1 MSLSYLIGQS
11 TKFVWYSTHYLISFK
26 YATPIKIDRQNPPP
40 FFKKMPSGKK
50 LFYEMLKLFNEE
62 RNYINQKK
70 YKIPKT
76 NVNDFANIVKGS
88 FNFFM
93 DLPKIDKRRTEKK
106 FNDLNEKNEDLPKY
120 FLRNFHYQT
129 DGYLSENSANLYEFQ
144 VETLFSGS
152 AATMRRFSLLPIIEY
167 LKSKDEDLNFLDVG
181 TGSGEFI
188 KTIKYNFPKLKITCS
203 DISKAYLEVAKKKL
217 KKFTDINYK
226 NCKGED
232 LPFKNESFDILN
244 SVYLFH
250 EVPSAIRSKI
260 FSEISRVLKK
270 DGVFILTDS
279 LQLGDNYILDPLL
292 EFFPYST
299 HEPYYSKYIREDLVS
314 NAEKFGLKMYYSK
327 NAYLSKTLAFKKI

>member
-1 MSLSYLIGQS
+1 MSLGYLIGQS

-26 YATPIKIDRQNPPP
+26 YATPIKIDRQNPPS

-62 RNYINQKK
+62 RKFINEKK

-76 NVNDFANIVKGS
+76 NVNDFANAFRGS

-93 DLPKIDKRRTEKK
+93 DLPKIDKRRAEKK
-106 FNDLNEKNEDLPKY
+106 FNDLEKDKDLPKY

-129 DGYLSENSANLYEFQ
+129 DGYLSESSANLYEFQ

-152 AATMRRFSLLPIIEY
+152 AATMRRFSMLPMIDFIKSNGEN
-167 LKSKDEDLNFLDVG
+167 LKFLDIG

-188 KTIKYNFPKLKITCS
+188 KTIKYNFPKLNIICS
-203 DISKAYLEVAKKKL
+203 DISKAYLDVAKKKL
-217 KKFTDINYK
+217 KKFSDIKYN
-226 NCKGED
+226 NCKGEK
-232 LPFKNESFDILN
+232 LPFDDNSFDLIN

-250 EVPSAIRSKI
+250 EVPSSIRVKI

-270 DGVFILTDS
+270 DGIFILTDS
-279 LQLGDNYILDPLL
+279 LQLGDNYTLDPLL

-299 HEPYYSKYIREDLVS
+299 HEPYYSKFIREDLIS
-314 NAEKFGLKMYYSK
+314 IAENYGLKIYYTK
-327 NAYLSKTLAFKKI
+327 NAYLTKTLAFKKM

>member
-1 MSLSYLIGQS
+1 M
-11 TKFVWYSTHYLISFK
+11 
-26 YATPIKIDRQNPPP
+26 
-40 FFKKMPSGKK
+40 
-50 LFYEMLKLFNEE
+50 
-62 RNYINQKK
+62 
-70 YKIPKT
+70 
-76 NVNDFANIVKGS
+76 
-88 FNFFM
+88 
-93 DLPKIDKRRTEKK
+93 
-106 FNDLNEKNEDLPKY
+106 
-120 FLRNFHYQT
+120 
-129 DGYLSENSANLYEFQ
+129 YEFQ

-167 LKSKDEDLNFLDVG
+167 LNARDPSLSFLDIG

-188 KTIKYNFPKLKITCS
+188 KTIKYNFPKLNITCS
-203 DISKAYLEVAKKKL
+203 DISRAYLEVAKRKL
-217 KKFTDINYK
+217 KKFTDINFK

-232 LPFKNESFDILN
+232 LPFKNEAFDIIN

-299 HEPYYSKYIREDLVS
+299 HEPYYSKYIREDLA
-314 NAEKFGLKMYYSK
+314 NTAKKFGLKMYYSR

>member
-11 TKFVWYSTHYLISFK
+11 TKFVWYSTHYIISFK

-50 LFYEMLKLFNEE
+50 LFYEMFKLFNEE
-62 RNYINQKK
+62 RKYINKSK
-70 YKIPKT
+70 YKIPKA
-76 NVNDFANIVKGS
+76 NIKDFANVFKGS

-106 FNDLNEKNEDLPKY
+106 FNDLKEINEDLPKY

-152 AATMRRFSLLPIIEY
+152 AATMRRFSMLPIIDFV
-167 LKSKDEDLNFLDVG
+167 KSKENKLNFLDIG

-188 KTIKYNFPKLKITCS
+188 KTIKYNIPELNITCS
-203 DISKAYLEVAKKKL
+203 DISKAYLDVAKKKL
-217 KKFTDINYK
+217 KKFTDIKFN
-226 NCKGED
+226 NCKAED
-232 LPFKNESFDILN
+232 LPFDNNSFDIIN

-250 EVPSAIRSKI
+250 EVPSAIRAKI
-260 FSEISRVLKK
+260 FSEVSRVLKK
-270 DGVFILTDS
+270 DGIFVLTDS
-279 LQLGDNYILDPLL
+279 LQLGDNNILDPLL

-299 HEPYYSKYIREDLVS
+299 HEPYYSKFIREDLIRI
-314 NAEKFGLKMYYSK
+314 AEKFGLKMYYSK
-327 NAYLSKTLAFKKI
+327 NAYLTKTIAFQKK

>member
-1 MSLSYLIGQS
+1 MSLAYLLGQS

-26 YATPIKIDRQNPPP
+26 YATPIKIDRENPPL

-62 RNYINQKK
+62 RKLINQKK

-76 NVNDFANIVKGS
+76 NVKDFSNAFKGS

-93 DLPKIDKRRTEKK
+93 DLPKIDKRRTQNK
-106 FNDLNEKNEDLPKY
+106 FNDLEEDKDFPKY

-129 DGYLSENSANLYEFQ
+129 DGYLTENSANLYEFQ

-152 AATMRRFSLLPIIEY
+152 AATMRRFSMIPMIDFV
-167 LKSKDEDLNFLDVG
+167 KSKGENLSFLDIG

-188 KTIKYNFPKLKITCS
+188 KTIKYNFPKLNVTCS
-203 DISKAYLEVAKKKL
+203 DISKAYLDVAKKKL
-217 KKFTDINYK
+217 KNFSDIKFN

-232 LPFKNESFDILN
+232 LPFKDKSFDIIN

-270 DGVFILTDS
+270 DGIFILTDS
-279 LQLGDNYILDPLL
+279 LQLGDNHILDPLL

-299 HEPYYSKYIREDLVS
+299 HEPYYSKFIREDLA
-314 NAEKFGLKMYYSK
+314 NIAKKFNLKMYYSK
-327 NAYLSKTLAFKKI
+327 NAYLTKTLAFKKI

>member
-11 TKFVWYSTHYLISFK
+11 TKFVWYSTHYIISFK
-26 YATPIKIDRQNPPP
+26 YATPIKIDRQNPPS

-62 RNYINQKK
+62 RKYINKSK
-70 YKIPKT
+70 YKIPKA
-76 NVNDFANIVKGS
+76 NIKDFANVFKGS

-106 FNDLNEKNEDLPKY
+106 FNDLKEIDEDLPKY

-152 AATMRRFSLLPIIEY
+152 AATMRRFSMLPLIDFV
-167 LKSKDEDLNFLDVG
+167 KSRKNKLNFLDIG

-188 KTIKYNFPKLKITCS
+188 KTIKYNFPELNITCS
-203 DISKAYLEVAKKKL
+203 DISKAYLDVAKKKL
-217 KKFTDINYK
+217 TKFKDIKFN
-226 NCKGED
+226 NCKAED
-232 LPFKNESFDILN
+232 LPFDNNSFDIIN

-250 EVPSAIRSKI
+250 EVPSAIRAKI
-260 FSEISRVLKK
+260 FSEVSRVLKK
-270 DGVFILTDS
+270 DGIFVLTDS
-279 LQLGDNYILDPLL
+279 LQLGDNYVLDPLL

-299 HEPYYSKYIREDLVS
+299 HEPYYSKFIKEDLIRT
-314 NAEKFGLKMYYSK
+314 AEKFGLKNYYSK
-327 NAYLSKTLAFKKI
+327 NAYLTKTIAFKKK